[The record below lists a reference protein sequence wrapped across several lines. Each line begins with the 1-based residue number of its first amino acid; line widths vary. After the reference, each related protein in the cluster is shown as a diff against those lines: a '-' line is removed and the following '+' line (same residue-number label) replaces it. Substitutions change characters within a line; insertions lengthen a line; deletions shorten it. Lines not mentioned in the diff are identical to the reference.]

1 MKNSKENAALQ
12 VLSLAWVLLAG
23 TYGLSG
29 SIPGPDS
36 DTYVFCWL
44 SAAAAA
50 ALFWTAAV
58 CNWRKDFSEIT
69 NKPVAS
75 ALMGL
80 YFFIA
85 AAAFLRGLLSLWK
98 QWALAD
104 TPLLLLA
111 AVASSVAVYG
121 AQRGVRP
128 VLRLCL
134 PVALVA
140 VISFIIDT
148 ALLVPEMS
156 LERLHLE
163 YKCFDAPLFFK
174 LLGSMLLPLPASL
187 LLINNDVKLTF
198 PYHIA
203 GALLGILYLAAS
215 AIRSVLL
222 LGPLTVLE
230 PFPLLDSL
238 TLVYMG
244 PALSRMDAWGLM
256 ALSAAMIASAMGLAA
271 GGLLCLPPKWQGK
284 TGSFIVAVVLTALV
298 FF

>member
-1 MKNSKENAALQ
+1 MKNRVENAALQ
-12 VLSLAWVLLAG
+12 GISSTWVLLAA
-23 TYGLSG
+23 TYGISG
-29 SIPGPDS
+29 SILGTDS
-36 DTYVFCWL
+36 GAYVFCWL

-50 ALFWTAAV
+50 ALFWVAAI
-58 CNWRKDFSEIT
+58 CNWRKDSSEIT
-69 NKPVAS
+69 HKHVAA
-75 ALMGL
+75 ALMGI
-80 YFFIA
+80 YFFMA

-98 QWALAD
+98 QWALTD

-111 AVASSVAVYG
+111 AAASSVAVYG

-134 PVALVA
+134 PVALLA

-148 ALLVPEMS
+148 ALLLPEMS

-163 YKCFDAPLFFK
+163 YSFDAPLFFK
-174 LLGSMLLPLPASL
+174 LLGTMLLPLPASL
-187 LLINNDVKLTF
+187 LLINNEVKLTF

-215 AIRSVLL
+215 AVRSVLL

-256 ALSAAMIASAMGLAA
+256 ALSAAMIASSMGLAA
-271 GGLLCLPPKWQGK
+271 GGLLCLPQKWQGK
-284 TGSFIVAVVLTALV
+284 TCSIVVAAVLTVLV